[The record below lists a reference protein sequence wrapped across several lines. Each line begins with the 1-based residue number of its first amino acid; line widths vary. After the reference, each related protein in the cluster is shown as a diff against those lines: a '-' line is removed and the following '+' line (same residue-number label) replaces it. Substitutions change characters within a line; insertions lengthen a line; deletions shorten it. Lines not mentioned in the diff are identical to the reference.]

1 MKKHL
6 ILYLSSVLLLATACG
21 EDDEGNAFDAW
32 DGGMELSAETVTLND
47 DALSQTIYVGEGQ
60 SGWYITRVTTGDDET
75 LLGEAEQ
82 EAMRN
87 GEGLERTFDWLT
99 VAVEGN
105 AITLTAAEN
114 PGWDRTFGI
123 DVAAYGCASRIEG
136 RQLAATDDTP
146 LTATPD
152 NVLMSFRGGTA
163 TIETSKTN
171 WWIASLTVDGTEYAP
186 YAAEGR
192 SVGERPTD
200 RTVDK
205 VFGWLGVKVEGSLLI
220 LSAEKNRK
228 QADNQTFAITLTDGT
243 QECTVNGLQYCIIRE
258 PDENAEIKVSPD
270 EVEFGLEGGEVAVK
284 TTNYENWWFSFI
296 KVDGELQDL
305 GLHLQED
312 RDLLTKKRIFKRT
325 LDWLTVEVVG
335 ADGLRLTAAPN
346 TTGQERTFE
355 VEFCL
360 FDYTGTLTGVQR
372 AE

>member
-228 QADNQTFAITLTDGT
+228 QADNQT
-243 QECTVNGLQYCIIRE
+243 
-258 PDENAEIKVSPD
+258 K
-270 EVEFGLEGGEVAVK
+270 VEFGLEGGEVAVK